1 MKKFLILISLLVCLV
16 LTGCTAIQDT
26 KLEDIINN
34 EIDRNVNVYNKYRK
48 GYKYYLPSGLGVIEN
63 TDYNEVLREGNYR
76 YYLYVDAVSYYNK
89 VIDKYEANDK
99 AYVSMPI
106 NHNIKYGYLEIT
118 ETDNDKYFI
127 EIMYNYA
134 KIEVIVKKRDINVAV
149 ANSLSILTSI
159 HFNDNILKTLL
170 GDESNQ
176 LSEFE
181 FNIFETTTTS
191 KESDFLQALE
201 DEEQDYEEEIHDSDL
216 IN

>member
-89 VIDKYEANDK
+89 VIDTYEANDK

-170 GDESNQ
+170 GDESKQ